1 MHFFRYFLSYIFKAK
16 TRQRLLFIAVLG
28 LMLSSF
34 SLVVIQGIM
43 SGLQSG
49 LILRSKRVTGSG
61 LIQIKNG
68 QTDQKFVEKIFQK
81 LQEIKLDQKNKKSLI
96 AQEDAIYFVPEYE
109 IELLLKNGNFIHPV
123 ILHGIDY
130 QYALPNFLSNKD
142 RQGMVIGSELASKLN
157 AYFGSSI
164 QIISPSHTDSLM
176 GELPRHVSSNVTDF
190 FMSELTEIDSI
201 SAWVRLSLVQN
212 LIRQR
217 AVNTIRLYGAY
228 DWDYLL
234 NEFKNF
240 ENRDHL
246 VFKSWEEMNSSL
258 VWALRLETNVM
269 LFLFIGMSFLVAI
282 TITSGFMIF
291 FDKVKTDLISFW
303 ILGKSQKD
311 LMKLSYT
318 LTHLVALIFCSLGVV
333 AGITF
338 LFFIQKGN
346 VQFMPDF
353 FVERSIP
360 VKVLPLSVLISF
372 IVPYSIATIFSYFSF
387 QFFKKENSSFLR
399 LIRNS

>member
-1 MHFFRYFLSYIFKAK
+1 MQFLRYFLTYIFKAK
-16 TRQRLLFIAVLG
+16 TRQRLLFIAVIG

-61 LIQIKNG
+61 VIQIKSG
-68 QTDQKFVEKIFQK
+68 QSDQQWLQKIYQHLEKKIN
-81 LQEIKLDQKNKKSLI
+81 NK
-96 AQEDAIYFVPEYE
+96 FVPEYE
-109 IELLLKNGNFIHPV
+109 IELLLKNDDYIYPV
-123 ILHGIDY
+123 ILHGVDY
-130 QYALPNFLSNKD
+130 DREVPDFLKNKD
-142 RQGMVIGSELASKLN
+142 RQGIVIGSQLASKLN
-157 AYFGSSI
+157 AYFGSDL
-164 QIISPSHTDSLM
+164 QIISPSHTDSIF

-190 FMSELTEIDSI
+190 FMSELTEIDSV
-201 SAWVRLSLVQN
+201 SAWVRLPLIQN

-217 AVNTIRLYGAY
+217 AVNTIRLYDVDNWEELVASFKEFESR
-228 DWDYLL
+228 DLL
-234 NEFKNF
+234 E
-240 ENRDHL
+240 
-246 VFKSWEEMNSSL
+246 FKSWEEMHNSL
-258 VWALRLETNVM
+258 VWALKLETNVM

-311 LMKLSYT
+311 LMNLSYS
-318 LTHLVALIFCSLGVV
+318 LTHLVAFIFCTLGILG
-333 AGITF
+333 GIGF
-338 LFFIQKGN
+338 LYVIQKGN
-346 VQFMPDF
+346 IEFMPDF

-360 VKVLPLSVLISF
+360 VKIRPLSVFIAF
-372 IVPYSIATIFSYFSF
+372 IVPYSIATVFSYFSF

-399 LIRNS
+399 LIRHF